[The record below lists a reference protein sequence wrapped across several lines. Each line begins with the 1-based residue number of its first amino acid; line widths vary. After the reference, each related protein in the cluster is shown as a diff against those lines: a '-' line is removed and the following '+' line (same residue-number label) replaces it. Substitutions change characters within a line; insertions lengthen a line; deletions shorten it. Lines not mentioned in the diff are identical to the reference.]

1 MILSNR
7 AYDILKWIV
16 IHLLPA
22 LGTLLFVLAEAWDLS
37 YGTPLVGTVVAL
49 DMFVGTI
56 LGISKRKYVRQQK
69 NEANPEKK

>member
-16 IHLLPA
+16 IHMLPA
-22 LGTLLFVLAEAWDLS
+22 LGTLLFVFASAWNLS
-37 YGTPLVGTVVAL
+37 YGTELVGTVIAL
-49 DMFVGTI
+49 DMFAGTI

-69 NEANPEKK
+69 NEANSVKK

>member
-16 IHLLPA
+16 IHLLPS
-22 LGTLLFVLAEAWDLS
+22 LGTLLFVFAEAWDLS

-56 LGISKRKYVRQQK
+56 LGISKRKYVKHQ
-69 NEANPEKK
+69 NATSDKK

>member
-16 IHLLPA
+16 IHLLPS
-22 LGTLLFVLAEAWDLS
+22 LGTLLFVFAEAWDLS

-56 LGISKRKYVRQQK
+56 LGISKRKYVKHQK
-69 NEANPEKK
+69 SRSDKK